1 MNNLATLSA
10 VSLASAAVNAA
21 VAMKDLSAP
30 SLEKS
35 YISLDSTTT
44 ATDESGLP
52 EVYNAELI
60 QDYWKSQRGTLNKRW
75 GEFVGLSVPFLTRLT
90 SLFITEGG
98 ANLGPY
104 VGELSRSARE
114 ILQELG
120 PTFVKLGQMMSVRP
134 DVLPEEALTELGIL
148 QDSVEAF
155 PTSEAVAQIESS
167 LGGPL
172 SDFFLSISEEPVAA
186 ASLAQVYRAVTLNNE
201 TVAVKVQR
209 PKVLSQVSKDLYVL
223 RRAAEVYQGLVDRF
237 APQQR
242 TDYVSLL
249 NEFAVG
255 FYTELDFVNEGKN
268 QEKLRTLLLENN
280 VTGVLVPRVY
290 SDLSTRRVLVS
301 EWVDGVKLSTCTPEE
316 IKATTAIAQEAFL
329 VQLLSAG
336 FFHADPHP
344 GNILKLNSPGPAG
357 ESLALIDCGLMAS
370 ISSEDRDIMI
380 SALIHL
386 ANGDY
391 AKLVDDFISLK
402 ILPTDCDRRK
412 VVPLMD
418 KALTPYVAG
427 GGAKKRRSERRRA
440 IITLEGVA
448 LTGDPNYGI
457 IREAYPFIARR
468 LLRDDRPVLQQ
479 ALNEI
484 LYSSS
489 DSGGLKISRLISLIG
504 NAACADDV
512 AQDGCEVPPATPMI
526 DLDAPK
532 NIQLDEGLKFV
543 FSASGTAIRK
553 LLITETTTVSDLVVR
568 QLLRKSLLDLEISSL
583 PTLLP
588 KLFPALPSL
597 PPPPSLPSLP
607 FGLPLPSFLPPLPTL
622 PSSTSIPIPIP
633 LPGGRVALKTL
644 TEFVDAIAPPLSRDE
659 ELYVL
664 SVTDVISEMSG
675 ADDLSSIVSGNDAV
689 SAETLSVII
698 SLVTRGGLSK
708 KLDLGDR
715 LQPQVLEQITQ
726 SLSGLVGGNAVEAS
740 MEEIAG
746 KLSDGERENLDGFID
761 SLLGNIVATLEGR
774 AAALAA

>member
-1 MNNLATLSA
+1 
-10 VSLASAAVNAA
+10 
-21 VAMKDLSAP
+21 MKDLSAP